1 MGEISVVAMAV
12 KIIHPRG
19 VARKQWSL
27 NSGVDFE
34 RIFMHLRRLL
44 QERIHHSLGCANA
57 LRPNRPSATGPV

>member
-19 VARKQWSL
+19 VARKKWGL

-34 RIFMHLRRLL
+34 RIFMHLR
-44 QERIHHSLGCANA
+44 QERIHHSLGYANA
-57 LRPNRPSATGPV
+57 LRPNGPSATGPV